1 MAFAA
6 IFTDAIAARDIALI
20 RRRLLAETADAAS
33 TRQDVYSR
41 SEVRYASSV
50 DVPKLRAQADEAAKK
65 YRLLDTKIQQ
75 LNWLTELN

>member
-1 MAFAA
+1 M
-6 IFTDAIAARDIALI
+6 
-20 RRRLLAETADAAS
+20 RLLAETADAAS

-50 DVPKLRAQADEAAKK
+50 DVPKLRAQAEEAAKK